1 MLDQSGA
8 VDPNQPV
15 DRNRRLATWR
25 GTVGHRPMKSVRL
38 AVAGVSISLASSGCT
53 PKGPPSPYQVLG
65 EAATPLRDAFNANVG
80 KVRVVM
86 LVAPT

>member
-1 MLDQSGA
+1 
-8 VDPNQPV
+8 
-15 DRNRRLATWR
+15 
-25 GTVGHRPMKSVRL
+25 MKSVPL
-38 AVAGVSISLASSGCT
+38 IVAGAATLFASACM

-65 EAATPLRDAFNANVG
+65 ATAAPLRAAFNANAG